1 MIDIFDIMGPI
12 MVGPSSS
19 HTAGAVRIGLMART
33 LLGEEPARAALHLHG
48 SFAETGVG
56 HGTDKALIA
65 GLLGMA
71 PDDLRIPLSFHI
83 AEEKGLTFTFG
94 EVDLRD
100 AHPNSVQMEVVGVE
114 GNCLTMQ
121 ACSVGGGRIRVNKI
135 DGVEV
140 NFAGDYHTL
149 IIHNRDDRGHVADV
163 TYALS
168 RAQVNVAN
176 MSLHRDA
183 RGGSAIMIIEMDDPV
198 PQQTLELLERLPG
211 ILHITY
217 YEKED

>member
-1 MIDIFDIMGPI
+1 MQ
-12 MVGPSSS
+12 
-19 HTAGAVRIGLMART
+19 L
-33 LLGEEPARAALHLHG
+33 
-48 SFAETGVG
+48 
-56 HGTDKALIA
+56 
-65 GLLGMA
+65 
-71 PDDLRIPLSFHI
+71 
-83 AEEKGLTFTFG
+83 
-94 EVDLRD
+94 
-100 AHPNSVQMEVVGVE
+100 EVVGEE

-121 ACSVGGGRIRVNKI
+121 ACSVGGGRIRVDKI

-140 NFAGDYHTL
+140 KFTGDYNTL

-168 RAQVNVAN
+168 QAKVNVAN

-183 RGGSAIMIIEMDDPV
+183 KGGSAIMIIETDERV
-198 PQQTLELLERLPG
+198 PALILDLLRRLPG